1 MHWHPASNDKNAK
14 RTTLVLRISLAATL
28 AYVVVTF
35 VAGLRAHS
43 LALLSESGH
52 NVSDFLALLL
62 SFAAVYFQS
71 RPADHARTF
80 GYQRAGVLAA
90 FINAAT
96 LIAISLW
103 IAVEAV
109 HRLSAPV
116 AVEPRL
122 MMIVAAA
129 GVAMNGII
137 AALLWGVA
145 RDVNLR
151 SAFLHMAG
159 DTLSTA
165 AVIAGGFGILLTGQ
179 NWIDPVLSLLIAA
192 LIFWSSIGIVRET
205 LNILLEGA
213 PRGCSPAQIRSGME
227 AVEGVV
233 NVHDL
238 HVWCLGSN
246 SRALACHVTIAD
258 IPPSESA
265 CILIKL
271 NGLLREQFQ
280 ISHTTIQFE
289 HIGCE
294 HLRGL
299 RRASRD
305 HFRWPRASSQP
316 RALAYSEEAL
326 SLARLHL
333 APAALRFALFACAPA
348 AAWPQASQ
356 NQAATPAQTVT
367 AAQLEALTG
376 AYANRNEPD
385 TPLSIYVE
393 DGKLVYESE
402 RRLPVALEP
411 ISPTEFAIP
420 NTKSSL
426 RFALDSSGRGASV
439 VLSQGSDHSVSYR
452 IGAAGAPRLPRL
464 RAH

>member
-1 MHWHPASNDKNAK
+1 MHLHAAPAGNGAS

-43 LALLSESGH
+43 LALLSEAGH

-62 SFAAVYFQS
+62 SFVAVYFHS

-90 FINAAT
+90 FINAGT
-96 LIAISLW
+96 LIVISMW
-103 IAVEAV
+103 ITVEAV
-109 HRLSAPV
+109 HRFSSPV
-116 AVEPRL
+116 AVQPRI

-129 GVAMNGII
+129 GVAMNGAI

-165 AVIAGGFGILLTGQ
+165 AVIAGGAGILLTGR
-179 NWIDPVLSLLIAA
+179 NWIDPALSLLIAA
-192 LIFWSSIGIVRET
+192 LILWSSIGIVRET
-205 LNILLEGA
+205 LNILLEGT
-213 PRGCSPAQIRSGME
+213 PRGVSLPRIRSGME

-238 HVWCLGSN
+238 HIWSLGSQ
-246 SRALACHVTIAD
+246 SHALACHVTIAD

-265 CILIKL
+265 CILTKL
-271 NGLLREQFQ
+271 NQLLREQFQ

-294 HLRGL
+294 
-299 RRASRD
+299 
-305 HFRWPRASSQP
+305 
-316 RALAYSEEAL
+316 ALEGCVTPPEEM
-326 SLARLHL
+326 
-333 APAALRFALFACAPA
+333 
-348 AAWPQASQ
+348 
-356 NQAATPAQTVT
+356 
-367 AAQLEALTG
+367 TG
-376 AYANRNEPD
+376 AHRH
-385 TPLSIYVE
+385 
-393 DGKLVYESE
+393 
-402 RRLPVALEP
+402 R
-411 ISPTEFAIP
+411 
-420 NTKSSL
+420 
-426 RFALDSSGRGASV
+426 
-439 VLSQGSDHSVSYR
+439 HS
-452 IGAAGAPRLPRL
+452 
-464 RAH
+464 HTH

>member
-1 MHWHPASNDKNAK
+1 MHVHAAPSGPGAK
-14 RTTLVLRISLAATL
+14 RTTSVLQFSLAATL

-35 VAGLRAHS
+35 IAGLRAHS

-71 RPADHARTF
+71 RPADDSRTF

-96 LIAISLW
+96 LILISLW

-109 HRLSAPV
+109 HRLSNPV
-116 AVEPRL
+116 AVQPKL

-129 GVAMNGII
+129 GVLMNGVI

-165 AVIAGGFGILLTGQ
+165 AVIAGGAGILLTGKD
-179 NWIDPVLSLLIAA
+179 WIDPVLSLLIAA
-192 LIFWSSIGIVRET
+192 LILWSSVGIVRET
-205 LNILLEGA
+205 LNILLEGT
-213 PRGCSPAQIRSGME
+213 PRGVSLVAIRSGME
-227 AVEGVV
+227 EVEGVV

-238 HVWCLGSN
+238 HVWSLGSQ

-265 CILIKL
+265 CIRVKL
-271 NGLLREQFQ
+271 NHVLKDHFH

-294 HLRGL
+294 ELEGCVV
-299 RRASRD
+299 
-305 HFRWPRASSQP
+305 PP
-316 RALAYSEEAL
+316 EEM
-326 SLARLHL
+326 
-333 APAALRFALFACAPA
+333 
-348 AAWPQASQ
+348 
-356 NQAATPAQTVT
+356 
-367 AAQLEALTG
+367 TG
-376 AYANRNEPD
+376 GEHHH
-385 TPLSIYVE
+385 
-393 DGKLVYESE
+393 G
-402 RRLPVALEP
+402 
-411 ISPTEFAIP
+411 
-420 NTKSSL
+420 
-426 RFALDSSGRGASV
+426 
-439 VLSQGSDHSVSYR
+439 H
-452 IGAAGAPRLPRL
+452 
-464 RAH
+464 AH